1 MNYAIMHNNTCRA
14 VDDKSSLLPHSRTR
28 AQACTQAYTQACSN
42 SQQLGA
48 FFSSS
53 PSSCVL
59 VLAIPGVPGGPG
71 SGSGDWSVL
80 TGVAEGTVEDN
91 GNLCDVNPHHH
102 IQQRKL
108 V

>member
-1 MNYAIMHNNTCRA
+1 M
-14 VDDKSSLLPHSRTR
+14 
-28 AQACTQAYTQACSN
+28 
-42 SQQLGA
+42 
-48 FFSSS
+48 
-53 PSSCVL
+53 L

>member
-1 MNYAIMHNNTCRA
+1 MHRGA
-14 VDDKSSLLPHSRTR
+14 RTHIH
-28 AQACTQAYTQACSN
+28 ACIHIGMYRHACTQACSN